1 MTIYNSSN
9 EIKDYRSTLDFI
21 LQKDYERYD
30 FIFYDLIYSS
40 RFGSNLLDLKNIIPE
55 EIKEYNPKFINS
67 TGYYKNK
74 LVGLVNW
81 IK

>member
-1 MTIYNSSN
+1 LTLYNSSK
-9 EIKDYRSTLDFI
+9 EVKDYRSTLDFI
-21 LQKDYERYD
+21 LRKDYERYD
-30 FIFYDLIYSS
+30 IIFYDLIYSS

-55 EIKEYNPKFINS
+55 EIKEYNPIFINS
-67 TGYYKNK
+67 TGYYKDK